1 MKIISQKE
9 QIRNLASQM
18 KSINPSV
25 YIPPANDERIWRA
38 FAETLRR
45 CRGSEI
51 GVVASRIMMDEDPQK
66 ICEDMKIDKNKLS
79 MCLSYF
85 IQDVMSVYKS
95 RLPKKEQ
102 RNKKGWW

>member
-9 QIRNLASQM
+9 QIQNLASQM

-25 YIPPANDERIWRA
+25 YIPPSNDERLWRA
-38 FAETLRR
+38 VVETLRKY
-45 CRGSEI
+45 RGSEI
-51 GVVASRIMMDEDPQK
+51 GMVASRIMLGEDPQK
-66 ICEDMKIDKNKLS
+66 ICEYMKIDKNKLS

-102 RNKKGWW
+102 NKKGWW